1 MSYLAPIGEGVEIK
15 AGRLTTLLGA
25 EVLETN
31 ANYNITRGAVY
42 GLQPITHSGVIA
54 STTIGGTGVA
64 FGVVNDLYSDTFD
77 DDSSQKV
84 VTGQLSWDIEG
95 TYVGVSAI
103 YGQDNSQ
110 GCAPSADCQ
119 LGVYDLLVSRDIS
132 DAFSAWLNVDYL
144 ATDGDDL
151 AETGSALGIAAAGR
165 YAFSDTTGFA
175 LRVERVTAEDD
186 FLIADDDLEQWTITG
201 TLDHKLTPE
210 LMIRAEGRFD
220 KSDEVANLGFADGD
234 GTLTEDKQF
243 TAMVEV
249 IYQLGGF

>member
-1 MSYLAPIGEGVEIK
+1 
-15 AGRLTTLLGA
+15 
-25 EVLETN
+25 
-31 ANYNITRGAVY
+31 
-42 GLQPITHSGVIA
+42 
-54 STTIGGTGVA
+54 
-64 FGVVNDLYSDTFD
+64 
-77 DDSSQKV
+77 
-84 VTGQLSWDIEG
+84 
-95 TYVGVSAI
+95 
-103 YGQDNSQ
+103 
-110 GCAPSADCQ
+110 
-119 LGVYDLLVSRDIS
+119 
-132 DAFSAWLNVDYL
+132 DYL

-151 AETGSALGIAAAGR
+151 AETGSALGVAAAGR

-175 LRVERVTAEDD
+175 LRVERVTAEED
-186 FLIADDDLEQWTITG
+186 FLIADDDLEYWTITG